1 VERAVILL
9 EDGKHFT
16 GVSFGAP
23 GERTGE
29 MVFNTSMTGYQEIL
43 TDPSY
48 KGQVVCMTYPLIGNY
63 GVNEED
69 RESEGPQVEG
79 FVVKECCR
87 TPSNWRATM
96 SLDAY
101 LKEHGI
107 IGIEGVDTRALTLHI
122 RSRGAM
128 QCIISTEDTDLGS
141 LKDRLEGSPGI
152 VGVDLVKEVTCREPY
167 RWTDPRIPPMGR
179 GVMPREHGGGE
190 RPLHVVAFDCGIK
203 RNILRILAALGCEVT
218 VVPADTKAS
227 KVLELGPD
235 GIFISNGPGDPEG
248 VPYLIEEVR
257 KLLGVKPIFG
267 ICLGQQIL
275 GLAMGGRTYKLKFG
289 HRGAN
294 QPVKDLRSGRILI
307 TAQNHGFCVDMRT
320 IEDVAE
326 TTFVNLNDDTLE
338 GLRHRVYP
346 AYSVQYHP
354 EDSPGP
360 HDAVY
365 LFGEFIRSMRAKR
378 GEGLA

>member
-1 VERAVILL
+1 MTKAVILL

-16 GVSFGAP
+16 GNSFGAS

-48 KGQVVCMTYPLIGNY
+48 KGQIINMTYPLIGNY

-69 RESEGPQVEG
+69 LESEKPQVEG

-87 TPSNWRATM
+87 TPSNWRSTR
-96 SLDAY
+96 SLGDY
-101 LKEHGI
+101 LEEHGI
-107 IGIEGVDTRALTLHI
+107 VGIEGIDTRAMTLHL

-128 QCIISTEDTDLGS
+128 QAIISTEDTDLTS
-141 LKDRLEGSPGI
+141 LKERLERSPGI
-152 VGVDLVKEVTCREPY
+152 VGIDLVKEVTCDKPY
-167 RWTDPRIPPMGR
+167 TWSDARIPPMGR
-179 GVMPREHGGGE
+179 GIMPEASGAGE
-190 RPLHVVAFDCGIK
+190 RPLRVVAYDCGIK

-218 VVPADTKAS
+218 VVPASTRAS
-227 KVLELGPD
+227 KILEMGAD
-235 GIFISNGPGDPEG
+235 GVFLSNGPGDPEG

-257 KLLGVKPIFG
+257 KLLTVKPIFG

-275 GLAMGGRTYKLKFG
+275 GLAMGGSTYKLKFG

-294 QPVKDLRSGRILI
+294 QPVKDLRSGKILI
-307 TAQNHGFCVDMRT
+307 TAQNHGFCVDQHT
-320 IEDVAE
+320 VSEVAE
-326 TTFVNLNDDTLE
+326 PTFINLNDDTLE
-338 GLRHRVYP
+338 GLRHRIYP
-346 AYSVQYHP
+346 VYSVQYHP

-365 LFGEFIRSMRAKR
+365 LFGEFIRSMWAKR
-378 GEGLA
+378 GEARA